1 MDKVEI
7 REDTLRGLQSDSYEL
22 PLPRQQ
28 PQLNP
33 SEAPEG
39 DNLSKGGRV
48 SREHVE
54 AILVWSRNGPS
65 STVNQWLADRGLQ
78 TLPMRQGLLVS
89 GTRQQFSTAF
99 QVTVDLEALPI
110 SLPIPPELD

>member
-1 MDKVEI
+1 MLCLILHSLLSSYVLLITVVGCSKLNSQEAI

-65 STVNQWLADRGLQ
+65 STVNQWLAD
-78 TLPMRQGLLVS
+78 
-89 GTRQQFSTAF
+89 
-99 QVTVDLEALPI
+99 
-110 SLPIPPELD
+110 